1 VKILLTPVVM
11 AVVAM
16 SLMTGCV
23 GGIKTYTD
31 SGRTIDIGVNQEFI
45 IVLGSN
51 PTTGYSWQESYDE
64 TMLELV
70 ENTYEPGES
79 AQQDV
84 VGAGGTELFRFKSLQ
99 VGETEITLVYKRSW
113 EEEILDQKVF
123 TVDIKSYL
131 F

>member
-1 VKILLTPVVM
+1 MKKLLILA
-11 AVVAM
+11 AVIATCVLA
-16 SLMTGCV
+16 GCV
-23 GGIKTYTD
+23 GEIKTYTD
-31 SGRTIDIGVNQEFI
+31 SGQTIDIGVNQEFI
-45 IVLGSN
+45 IALGSN

-70 ENTYEPGES
+70 ENTYEPGEY
-79 AQQDV
+79 AQQGA

-99 VGETEITLVYKRSW
+99 VGETEITLVYKRPW
-113 EEEILDQKVF
+113 EEEVLHQKIF